1 MTDATNQALWSF
13 RVIKKLP
20 KDARGSKQISAR
32 YGDDLVCIRH
42 RIDPTGTR
50 RITTVELVVAEAAIQ
65 RRRSPL
71 VDVFVKVQER
81 DLQARIKAAGGRW
94 DKHEGVWRIRRA
106 TAVALGLRSRIL
118 PLSPN
123 P

>member
-1 MTDATNQALWSF
+1 MTDRTTQELWAY
-13 RVIKKLP
+13 RVIKKFP
-20 KDARGSKQISAR
+20 KGVRGSKQISAR
-32 YGDDLVCIRH
+32 FGADLVCVRH
-42 RIDPTGTR
+42 RVDPTGTR
-50 RITTVELVVAEAAIQ
+50 RFTTVELVVAETAIQ
-65 RRRSPL
+65 RRPSPL

-94 DKHEGVWRIRRA
+94 DKQEGVWRIRRA

-118 PLSPN
+118 PRSLN